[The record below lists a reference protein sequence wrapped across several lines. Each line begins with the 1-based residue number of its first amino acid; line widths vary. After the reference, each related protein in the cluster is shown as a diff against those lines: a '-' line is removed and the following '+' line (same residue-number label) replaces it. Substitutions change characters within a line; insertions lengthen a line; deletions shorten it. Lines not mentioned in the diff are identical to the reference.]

1 MLTIQNQPEL
11 FWVRALLDWS
21 CAHLLAS
28 KLFMKQ
34 ILKRR
39 LSARPHLICPESRI
53 DAQASSLSPS
63 LSPSLSLSLSLQ
75 FKDSDKFLS
84 FCFSTTPN
92 AIWHGQKRKDRLEKT
107 HFFSLPFML
116 PLIYWLRQLCI
127 CGLKKGVP
135 EPFRQGQF
143 TDFGNVPSLFHAPVL
158 GNVVT
163 V

>member
-11 FWVRALLDWS
+11 FWERALLYWS
-21 CAHLLAS
+21 CAHLLAF

-53 DAQASSLSPS
+53 DAQASSLSLS
-63 LSPSLSLSLSLQ
+63 LSFSISLSLQ

-84 FCFSTTPN
+84 SCFSTTPN
-92 AIWHGQKRKDRLEKT
+92 AIWHAKTDLKR
-107 HFFSLPFML
+107 HIFFSPFYVAVM
-116 PLIYWLRQLCI
+116 LIYCLRQLCI

-135 EPFRQGQF
+135 ELFRQGQF
-143 TDFGNVPSLFHAPVL
+143 TDFGNVPSLFHASVL